1 MKARIRKA
9 TPLALAAFCFGAAI
23 GVPLLPDFEGVDHGI
38 WIILGMFFFG
48 GLVFIW
54 AAYRKTPELEI
65 ADTRISIRGI
75 HFDRGNIRS
84 ARVFWANYD
93 GRARFIELHFREMP
107 RLSMGLKA
115 LKVFEAI
122 GFPKK
127 CELGIPLSE
136 EPRIILQLNSTD
148 LSDEELNRELNRSE
162 QGVVGNRDNAA
173 SSLRSGQPSTRL
185 PTL

>member
-1 MKARIRKA
+1 MTARIKTA
-9 TPLALAAFCFGAAI
+9 SPLVLAAFCFGVAFGI
-23 GVPLLPDFEGVDHGI
+23 PLLPDFGGADYTI
-38 WIILGMFFFG
+38 WFVIGMFFFG

-54 AAYRKTPELEI
+54 AAFRRTPELEI
-65 ADTRISIRGI
+65 TDTRISIRGI

-93 GRARFIELHFREMP
+93 GRVRFIELQFKKMP
-107 RLSMGLKA
+107 RLSME
-115 LKVFEAI
+115 LKVLKIFEAI

-148 LSDEELNRELNRSE
+148 LSDEDLNHELNSANKPWDAT
-162 QGVVGNRDNAA
+162 GDNV
-173 SSLRSGQPSTRL
+173 LL
-185 PTL
+185 